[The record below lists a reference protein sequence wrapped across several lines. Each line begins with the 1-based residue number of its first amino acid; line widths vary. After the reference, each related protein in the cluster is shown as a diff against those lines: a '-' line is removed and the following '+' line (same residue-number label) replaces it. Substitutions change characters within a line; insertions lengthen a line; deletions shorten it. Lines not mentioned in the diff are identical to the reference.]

1 MGEAI
6 RLPMEGARILIADDE
21 PPIRKACAKILN
33 EQGAVV
39 EVAENGLEGLEKAKA
54 REFDLALIDLK
65 MPQMDGMELLEHL
78 NRLDPDL
85 VKIVITG
92 FATLETAVEAVQRG
106 AYDYLAKPFTPGELR
121 TRVNRGVEKRAL
133 LREAK
138 KLREERERDLLELA
152 TEKSRTQTIIQCM
165 GDGLLVTNRDRQVVL
180 CNPAGC
186 RLLKIK
192 RPLQVAEPL
201 TSVAGCPEFIEL
213 VENAMNLKEGQ
224 EMTSREISPA
234 SPADP
239 VLMANCAPVKD
250 EKGQIMGVVTVLR
263 DITALKELDKA
274 KSTFVSLVSHELRA
288 PLAAIEGYLDVIL
301 EGPGVEDR
309 QKMQKILERCRERT
323 GGLLA
328 LIQDLLAISRM
339 QAGRIVR
346 EKEKLQL
353 SALLREVAEFLRGA
367 ALERNI
373 EISLELPED
382 LPPVSANREDLT
394 RVFSNLVDNAI
405 KYNRPGG
412 KVFLRAKAA
421 EGFLRVEI
429 QDTGIGMAPQEREKI
444 FDEFYRVKSKETQ
457 GIAGTGLGLSIA
469 KKLLEA
475 HNGQIEVESKISEG
489 TTFRVLLPI

>member
-1 MGEAI
+1 VAEGN
-6 RLPMEGARILIADDE
+6 RPPMEGARILIADDE
-21 PPIRKACAKILN
+21 PPIRKACAKILS

-54 REFDLALIDLK
+54 GEFDLALIDLK

-78 NRLDPDL
+78 NRMDPDM

-138 KLREERERDLLELA
+138 KLREERERNLLELT

-165 GDGLLVTNRDRQVVL
+165 GDGLLVINRDRQVVL
-180 CNPAGC
+180 CNPAAR
-186 RLLKIK
+186 RLLRIK
-192 RPLQVAEPL
+192 RPLQVGEPL
-201 TSVAGCPEFIEL
+201 SRVAGCPEFVEL
-213 VENAMNLKEGQ
+213 VESAMNLKEGQ
-224 EMTSREISPA
+224 EITAREIYPA
-234 SPADP
+234 SPGEP

-250 EKGQIMGVVTVLR
+250 EKGQIVGVVTVLR

-274 KSTFVSLVSHELRA
+274 KSTFVSLVSHELQA

-301 EGPGVEDR
+301 EGPGFEDR
-309 QKMQKILERCRERT
+309 KKIQKILERCRERT

-339 QAGRIVR
+339 QAGRIVWG
-346 EKEKLQL
+346 EEKLQL
-353 SALLREVAEFLRGA
+353 SILLREVSELLRGA
-367 ALERNI
+367 ALERDI
-373 EISLELPED
+373 EIKLELPEE
-382 LPPVSANREDLT
+382 LPQVSGNREDLT
-394 RVFSNLVDNAI
+394 RVFTNLVDNAI

-412 KVFLRAKAA
+412 RVFLRAKAV

-429 QDTGIGMAPQEREKI
+429 QDTGIGIAPPEREKI
-444 FDEFYRVKSKETQ
+444 FDEFYRVKAKETQ

>member
-1 MGEAI
+1 VAEGN
-6 RLPMEGARILIADDE
+6 RTPMQDARILIADDE
-21 PPIRKACAKILN
+21 PPIRKACVKILS

-39 EVAENGLEGLEKAKA
+39 EAAENGLEGLEKAKA

-78 NRLDPDL
+78 NRLDPDM

-133 LREAK
+133 LREAQ
-138 KLREERERDLLELA
+138 KLREERERNLLEL
-152 TEKSRTQTIIQCM
+152 TNEKSRTQTIIQCM
-165 GDGLLVTNRDRQVVL
+165 GDGLLVINRDGKVVL
-180 CNPAGC
+180 CNPAGR
-186 RLLKIK
+186 RLLRIK
-192 RPLQVAEPL
+192 RPLQVGEPL
-201 TSVAGCPEFIEL
+201 SHVAGCPEFVEL
-213 VENAMNLKEGQ
+213 VENTMNLKEGQ
-224 EMTSREISPA
+224 EITAREISPA
-234 SPADP
+234 SPGEP

-250 EKGQIMGVVTVLR
+250 EQGQIVGVVTVLR

-301 EGPGVEDR
+301 EGPGFEDR
-309 QKMQKILERCRERT
+309 QKVQKILERCRERT
-323 GGLLA
+323 SGLLA

-339 QAGRIVR
+339 QAGWVVR
-346 EKEKLQL
+346 GKEKLDL
-353 SALLREVAEFLRGA
+353 STLLREVSELLRGE

-373 EISLELPED
+373 EIQLELPEE
-382 LPPVSANREDLT
+382 LPQVSGNREDLT
-394 RVFSNLVDNAI
+394 RVFTNLVDNAI

-412 KVFLRAKAA
+412 RVFLRAKASD
-421 EGFLRVEI
+421 GLLRVEI
-429 QDTGIGMAPQEREKI
+429 QDTGIGIAPPEKEKI
-444 FDEFYRVKSKETQ
+444 FDEFYRVKTKETQ

-475 HNGQIEVESKISEG
+475 HHGQIEVESKISEG
-489 TTFRVLLPI
+489 TTFRVHLPV